1 MEKINFGISLKNIPN
16 TNRRNYFIKLIQKT
30 EGLIRSMKWTAQ
42 FFLQRNNSSNEPDVY
57 GFSSKKRRNRKIIWY
72 THPFNKMVTSKNINF
87 LF

>member
-30 EGLIRSMKWTAQ
+30 EELIRSMKWTAQ

-57 GFSSKKRRNRKIIWY
+57 GKKRRNRKIIWY